1 MESQVFLLHLQVVAH
16 AAYPRTCCPGKL
28 SRLAH
33 ELQAAPDF
41 PGKPLLEKGLTH
53 ALQSTTS
60 AVLAQRLWYLS
71 SLRHIAYT
79 AFPPLPDSR
88 AKLSAIRP
96 HLADVPDLAD
106 RALLTELLDFVLA
119 AEGTSGPRT
128 AR

>member
-1 MESQVFLLHLQVVAH
+1 MESHVFLLHLQVVAH
-16 AAYPRTCCPGKL
+16 AAYPRTFCPGKL

-33 ELQAAPDF
+33 GLHDAPDF
-41 PGKPLLEKGLTH
+41 PGKPLLEKVLTQ
-53 ALQSTTS
+53 ALQSITS
-60 AVLAQRLWYLS
+60 AALAQRLWYLS

-79 AFPPLPDSR
+79 AFPPLPNSR

-119 AEGTSGPRT
+119 AEETSGPRT